1 MHPPP
6 HTFNTCW
13 SGPVY
18 LFFVFVLYWW
28 EYWGSTL
35 SKFQLYNTKL
45 STIVTMKYMR
55 FTDLIDLITESLYS
69 RHSLNFHSSP
79 PAIPWQSLFYTIS
92 RNSKQIFRS
101 HTHSMWYRAEFV
113 FSSDLFHW
121 PMSCRLIYVVIQDR
135 ISFFLRLNN
144 ISLSIYTIF
153 SWAIHPLVDT
163 WCVFVPWLLWIH
175 ASENLEMQIS
185 LS

>member
-1 MHPPP
+1 MRILRFYIEYISIVQYKVINYSHHLIHEIHRPY
-6 HTFNTCW
+6 W
-13 SGPVY
+13 SYNWKSVFTLISQFP
-18 LFFVFVLYWW
+18 FF
-28 EYWGSTL
+28 
-35 SKFQLYNTKL
+35 
-45 STIVTMKYMR
+45 
-55 FTDLIDLITESLYS
+55 
-69 RHSLNFHSSP
+69 P
-79 PAIPWQSLFYTIS
+79 PAIPWQSLFYSIS

-101 HTHSMWYRAEFV
+101 YTHSVWYRAEFV

-121 PMSCRLIYVVIQDR
+121 LMSCRLIYVVIKDR
-135 ISFFLRLNN
+135 ISLFLRLNN
-144 ISLSIYTIF
+144 ISLYIYTIF